1 MTELSHVEEG
11 KRAVM
16 VDVGDKPATDRVAV
30 ASGRVRLN
38 ARAARA
44 VRENAGPKGP
54 ILEAARLA
62 GILAAKK
69 TAELIPLCHPLPI
82 DHVDVTLDPVEDGVA
97 IEAVARVTARTG
109 VEMEALTAVSVAALT
124 VVDMTKALGHDAE
137 ITDIR
142 VERKE
147 GGKSGTYAR
156 RKKD

>member
-1 MTELSHVEEG
+1 MSDLSHVKG
-11 KRAVM
+11 KQAAM
-16 VDVGDKPATDRVAV
+16 VDVGDKPATDRMAV

-38 ARAARA
+38 ERAARA
-44 VRENAGPKGP
+44 VRDDAGPKGP

-82 DHVDVTLDPVEDGVA
+82 DHVDVKLEPVEDGVA
-97 IEAVARVTARTG
+97 IEASARVTARTG
-109 VEMEALTAVSVAALT
+109 VEMEALTAVAVAALT

-137 ITDIR
+137 ITGIR

-147 GGKSGTYAR
+147 GGKSGTYSR
-156 RKKD
+156 PEHD